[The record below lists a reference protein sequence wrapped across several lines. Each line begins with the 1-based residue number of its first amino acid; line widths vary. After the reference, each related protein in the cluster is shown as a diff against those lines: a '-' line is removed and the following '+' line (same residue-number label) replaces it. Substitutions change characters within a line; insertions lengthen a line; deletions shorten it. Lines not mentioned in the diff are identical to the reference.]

1 MKNILRISAIFGA
14 LLLGA
19 CNTSVQVDS
28 QANPVANYNSCSGI
42 FTGSIRG
49 SVPTVFNA
57 ARLALSNDMHYYV
70 NGEITKNPN
79 AMKLRARTISDEKV
93 IITITPDPKD
103 PAISQVEIDVDGL
116 INGQKIFNAI
126 ARQAQCVFLSLPE

>member
-1 MKNILRISAIFGA
+1 MKNILRISALFCA
-14 LLLGA
+14 FLLGA

-49 SVPTVFNA
+49 NVPTVFNA
-57 ARLALSNDMHYYV
+57 ARIALANEMQFYV
-70 NGEITKNPN
+70 NGEMTENPN
-79 AMKLRARTISDEKV
+79 MMKLRARTISDEKV
-93 IITITPDPKD
+93 IVTITPDPKD
-103 PAISQVEIDVDGL
+103 SSISQVEIDVDGL

-126 ARQAQCVFLSLPE
+126 ARQAR